1 MRHIIK
7 MSILLGLVFTASLV
21 KTNGQNLRI
30 AVAANAQFVT
40 DSLKKAF
47 QKGHPGKI
55 ELIVSSSGKLTAQIE
70 HGAPFDIFMSADMQ
84 YAKTIFNAGNALTK
98 PKVYAAGKLVL
109 WTTKD
114 LPVTGLDAL
123 KNPAIKSIAVASPKT
138 APYGVAAITALK
150 KAGIYASIKNKIV
163 FGESISQVNQYQ
175 LSGATDVAFTAL
187 SIVQSPELRHKG
199 KWTEISSNLYEPID
213 QGVIIL
219 KHAGNTNSD
228 QLKQAKDFYQ
238 FLFSAQG
245 KAIFTYFGYNV
256 K

>member
-1 MRHIIK
+1 MRRFLKLSTLLCLII
-7 MSILLGLVFTASLV
+7 ITFLV
-21 KTNGQNLRI
+21 KTNGQPLRI

-40 DSLKKAF
+40 DSLKNAY
-47 QKGHPGKI
+47 QKLHPAKI

-70 HGAPFDIFMSADMQ
+70 HGAPYDIFMSADMK
-84 YAKTIFNAGNALTK
+84 YAEAIYHAGNALTK

-114 LPVTGLDAL
+114 LSVTGLDAL

-138 APYGVAAITALK
+138 APYGVATITALK

-187 SIVQSPELRHKG
+187 SIVKSPELSHKG
-199 KWTEISSNLYEPID
+199 KWTAINNDLYEPID
-213 QGVIIL
+213 QGVVIL
-219 KHAGNTNSD
+219 KHARNA
-228 QLKQAKDFYQ
+228 QLNQAQGFYQ
-238 FLFSAQG
+238 FLFSRQG
-245 KAIFTYFGYNV
+245 KDIFKYFGYNV